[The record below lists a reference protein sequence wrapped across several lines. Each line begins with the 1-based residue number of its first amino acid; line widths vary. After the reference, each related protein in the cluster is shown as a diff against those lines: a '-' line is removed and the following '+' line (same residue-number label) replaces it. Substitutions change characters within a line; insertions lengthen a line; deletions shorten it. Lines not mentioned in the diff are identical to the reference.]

1 MFSQSL
7 KRKIVGIA
15 LGLIILMVA
24 TSILSFLMARKV
36 SYLLDELTNK
46 YIPAYGHL
54 ARTDIRSL
62 ERALALRQMV
72 IAKMQT
78 PTDDAGYSERLR
90 VFQNKGP
97 EIDQEAQAARKLIGS
112 IINDV
117 NTPSDNVELTRIDSR
132 IEGAVTDLRRHM
144 DEEGAQLLGQ
154 LEASPPLLAVDQTN
168 VGISKIID
176 EVQWLP
182 PDPNDRS
189 KVIEPEPD

>member
-15 LGLIILMVA
+15 LGLIVLMVA

-36 SYLLDELTNK
+36 GYLLDELTNK

-54 ARTDIRSL
+54 ARTNVRSL
-62 ERALALRQMV
+62 ERALALRRMV

-78 PTDDAGYSERLR
+78 PADDGGYAERLQI
-90 VFQNKGP
+90 FKNKGP
-97 EIDQEAQAARKLIGS
+97 EIDQEAQAARKLIAS
-112 IINDV
+112 IIDDV